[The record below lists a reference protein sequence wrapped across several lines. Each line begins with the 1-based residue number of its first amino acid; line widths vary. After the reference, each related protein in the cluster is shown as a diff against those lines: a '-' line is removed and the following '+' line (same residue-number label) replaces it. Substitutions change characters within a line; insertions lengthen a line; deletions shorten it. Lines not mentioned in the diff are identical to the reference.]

1 MIQMPAQNYQGPTD
15 TALRSSNISGYS
27 QVSRIGE
34 QVINAF
40 VDSYEYG
47 ALPESIS
54 VAELNGEGYMND
66 ASPPDLTM
74 LSGNAATNTDKHL
87 VEHKPH
93 FHEWATAYV
102 GMIAISRRMRTNFRN
117 HMAAES
123 AAPVVVCA
131 AGKGPLDEV
140 DFQFAGVVRSN
151 SVRTMDDGVG
161 PTVDEYFTL
170 TTSGM
175 MTIHNNSGSVIH
187 SGDMIA
193 WTFECPEDLDN
204 KTRLPSRNAPR
215 RVGIRVA
222 DYHDE
227 NVIGR
232 SLGFAKPGALFDV
245 IVSLV

>member
-1 MIQMPAQNYQGPTD
+1 MISMPAQNYQGPTD
-15 TALRSSNISGYS
+15 SSLRSSNISGYS

-34 QVINAF
+34 QVINCF
-40 VDSYEYG
+40 VDGYEYG
-47 ALPESIS
+47 TLPDSIS
-54 VAELNGEGYMND
+54 YAELKGTGYVG
-66 ASPPDLTM
+66 PDGTTLTSVDGT
-74 LSGNAATNTDKHL
+74 LLDVEHTKP

-93 FHEWATAYV
+93 FHEWSTAYV
-102 GMIAISRRMRTNFRN
+102 GMIAISRRLRTNFRH

-123 AAPVVVCA
+123 ASPVIVCS

-175 MTIHNNSGSVIH
+175 MTVHNNSGVVIH

-193 WTFECPEDLDN
+193 WTFESPVTFKEGM
-204 KTRLPSRNAPR
+204 RLPSKNAPR

-222 DYHDE
+222 EYHDE

>member
-15 TALRSSNISGYS
+15 SALRSSNISGYS

-34 QVINAF
+34 QVINSF

-47 ALPESIS
+47 MLPEGISIL
-54 VAELNGEGYMND
+54 ELQGNGYYDGNT
-66 ASPPDLTM
+66 LT
-74 LSGNAATNTDKHL
+74 AIAPAVVNTTTQHI

-102 GMIAISRRMRTNFRN
+102 GMIAIARRLRTNFRN

-175 MTIHNNSGSVIH
+175 MTIHNNSGTVIH

-193 WTFECPEDLDN
+193 WTFESPEKDLDA

-222 DYHDE
+222 DYHD
-227 NVIGR
+227 G
-232 SLGFAKPGALFDV
+232 S
-245 IVSLV
+245 

>member
-1 MIQMPAQNYQGPTD
+1 MISMPAQNYQGPTD
-15 TALRSSNISGYS
+15 TGLRSSNMSGYS

-34 QVINAF
+34 QVLNSF

-47 ALPESIS
+47 ALRESIS
-54 VAELNGEGYMND
+54 TAELTGVGYIND
-66 ASPPDLTM
+66 VGNLALVDNTAPPPTPLQ
-74 LSGNAATNTDKHL
+74 SHP

-102 GMIAISRRMRTNFRN
+102 GMIALSRRLRTNFRN

-123 AAPVVVCA
+123 AAPTIVCA

-175 MTIHNNSGSVIH
+175 MTIHNNSGTVIH

-193 WTFECPEDLDN
+193 WTFESTEASSMTTQ
-204 KTRLPSRNAPR
+204 KIRLPSRNAPR

-222 DYHDE
+222 DYHD
-227 NVIGR
+227 G
-232 SLGFAKPGALFDV
+232 S
-245 IVSLV
+245 

>member
-15 TALRSSNISGYS
+15 TALRSSNVSGYS

-34 QVINAF
+34 QVINSF

-47 ALPESIS
+47 MLPEGIA
-54 VAELNGEGYMND
+54 VLELQGNGYYKED
-66 ASPPDLTM
+66 
-74 LSGNAATNTDKHL
+74 GNLYRLDGTTRATTGEQHI

-102 GMIAISRRMRTNFRN
+102 GMIAIARRLRTNFRN

-193 WTFECPEDLDN
+193 WTFESPEELDA

-215 RVGIRVA
+215 RVGIRV
-222 DYHDE
+222 
-227 NVIGR
+227 
-232 SLGFAKPGALFDV
+232 SLKAL
-245 IVSLV
+245 L